1 MRGWDNPRY
10 YELTGR
16 HIRKIRDSFLSPFV
30 VKWRL
35 PTLPLSPSNIDTD
48 FGGIRFN
55 FYEYTEK
62 AVSFDTAF

>member
-1 MRGWDNPRY
+1 MS
-10 YELTGR
+10 ELASDT
-16 HIRKIRDSFLSPFV
+16 LSETLP
-30 VKWRL
+30 